1 MVQTMKAPESAS
13 SMKTGGPAADPVAQ
27 PGGPAESNQQG
38 CREIERLEQIIT
50 QDLAGRGLAC
60 LSSDNL
66 VRRCRGNLA
75 RAARHLTD
83 EGEAVAIATGFYV
96 AHAERPAIETDGP
109 CGAIALAWMLAELG
123 CRVMIVTD
131 PLGAPAITAGLAAGD
146 VRGRSVSLE
155 VFPYED
161 EQPVSP
167 ARGSNEPEESGRSLE
182 FAEEFFRS
190 EFGGQLTHLI
200 AVERAGPSHWKHSQ
214 KGWTAAELSRFSELC
229 PVEHHN
235 QVHNYL
241 GRIITPY
248 TAKVHL
254 LFEFVRENGLP
265 VRTVGIGDG
274 GNEIGMG
281 SVPWPVLQANIRGG
295 AGARIACRVPTDW
308 TIACGVSNWGADAL
322 GAAVAGLRG
331 RADLLNKWS
340 DARER
345 SVLDALVEHGAVDGI
360 TGRPEPSVD
369 GMPLEQHL
377 AIWGQMRSSSWRSD

>member
-1 MVQTMKAPESAS
+1 MTIGESAAAPVGQPAG
-13 SMKTGGPAADPVAQ
+13 SMESDP
-27 PGGPAESNQQG
+27 QG
-38 CREIERLEQIIT
+38 FREIDRLEQIIT

-60 LSSDNL
+60 HSSDNL

-75 RAARHLTD
+75 RAARHFAD
-83 EGEAVAIATGFYV
+83 EAEVVAIATGFYV
-96 AHAERPAIETDGP
+96 AHAERPTIETDGP

-131 PLGAPAITAGLAAGD
+131 PLGAPTIAAGLAAGD

-155 VFPYED
+155 VFPFED
-161 EQPVSP
+161 PESDGPS
-167 ARGSNEPEESGRSLE
+167 RGSNEPEASGRSRA
-182 FAEEFFRS
+182 FAGEFFRS
-190 EFGGQLTHLI
+190 ELGGQLTHLI
-200 AVERAGPSHWKHSQ
+200 AVERAGPSHWKHSED
-214 KGWTAAELSRFSELC
+214 GWTAAELSRFADLC
-229 PVEHHN
+229 PAEHQN

-248 TAKVHL
+248 TAKIHL
-254 LFEFVRENGLP
+254 LFEFVRENSLP

-281 SVPWPVLQANIRGG
+281 SIPWPVLHANIRGG
-295 AGARIACRVPTDW
+295 TGARIACRVPTDW
-308 TIACGVSNWGADAL
+308 TIACGVSNWGAYAL
-322 GAAVAGLRG
+322 GAAVAGLRS
-331 RADLLNKWS
+331 RPELLNEWS

-345 SVLDALVEHGAVDGI
+345 SVLEALVEHGAVDGI

-377 AIWGQMRSSSWRSD
+377 AIWNQMRHATRP